1 MTKPILNMQLQCMRG
16 EPLHPYVLPLRTL
29 EDQQRAIRYIM
40 KPETKIRG
48 GVEGKD
54 IFILDKE
61 GYVEALLHAVLP
73 RERRPTNREV
83 FEAHEHQIRYGN
95 YAE

>member
-1 MTKPILNMQLQCMRG
+1 M
-16 EPLHPYVLPLRTL
+16 PLHTL
-29 EDQQRAIRYIM
+29 EEDQQRAIRYIL
-40 KPETKIRG
+40 KPETKICDAAI
-48 GVEGKD
+48 GKD

-61 GYVEALLHAVLP
+61 GYIEELL

-83 FEAHEHQIRYGN
+83 FEAHEHKTRYGN